1 MLERAEQVLS
11 RFLPRSTLCVGLSG
25 GLDSVVL
32 LHLLAEI
39 RSRRGFLLRAVYVN
53 HGLSPHAG
61 AWADFAVN
69 YAASLEVEC
78 RVEEVSLAHWPGLG
92 VEGAARAAR
101 YAAFARQN
109 CDLLLLAQHRNDQAE
124 TVLLN
129 LMRGSGLRGLAAMP
143 EWRALNEKTAIV
155 RPLLGFSRAELEAY
169 AAQHQLSWVEDE
181 SNQDCRYDRNFL
193 RNQIIPELAS
203 VWPGVVQTLSRVASH
218 AGEADALLQELA
230 ADDLKLC
237 VQEQAFDLQAGLSP
251 LRLRNALRAWLT
263 GQGLQL
269 ETRAFEELMTTA
281 LGAAED
287 AQPALIWRQRAIRR
301 YRQKLYITAATIAAA
316 EVQVLPWSV
325 EMYSA
330 SWHGRLIWRQA
341 TGGISPGRLA
351 CSQIELRQ
359 RLGGEVIRVAPGGV
373 QRSLKHL
380 FQENAVPPWL
390 RLAMPLVYLEGEL
403 AAVPGMAVAAA
414 FRAPAGEV
422 ALAPFWLPD

>member
-69 YAASLEVEC
+69 YAASLGVEC
-78 RVEEVSLAHWPGLG
+78 RVEAVSLADWPGLG

-101 YAAFARQN
+101 YTAFARQN

-143 EWRALNEKTAIV
+143 EWRPLNDKTGIV
-155 RPLLGFSRAELEAY
+155 RPLLGFLRAELEAY

-181 SNQDCRYDRNFL
+181 SNLDCRYDRNFL
-193 RNQIIPELAS
+193 RNQIIPELAK
-203 VWPGVVQTLSRVASH
+203 VWPGVVQTLSRVALH
-218 AGEADALLQELA
+218 AAEADALLQELA

-237 VQEQAFDLQAGLSP
+237 VQEEVFDLQAPLSP
-251 LRLRNALRAWLT
+251 LRLRNALRSWLT
-263 GQGLQL
+263 GQGVQL
-269 ETRAFEELMTTA
+269 ETRAFEELMATA
-281 LGAAED
+281 MGAAQD

-301 YRQKLYITAATIAAA
+301 YRQKLYITAAAMVAA
-316 EVQVLPWSV
+316 EVQALPWSA

-330 SWHGRLIWRQA
+330 PWHGRLIWRQA
-341 TGGISPGRLA
+341 VDGIAPERLIAGR
-351 CSQIELRQ
+351 IELRP
-359 RLGGEVIRVAPGGV
+359 RLGGEVIRLASDRP
-373 QRSLKHL
+373 QRTLKHL

-390 RLAMPLVYLEGEL
+390 RLAMPLIYLDGEL
-403 AAVPGMAVAAA
+403 AAVPGVAVAAA
-414 FRAPAGEV
+414 FRAQAET

>member
-69 YAASLEVEC
+69 YAASLGVEC
-78 RVEEVSLAHWPGLG
+78 RVEAVSLADWPGLG

-101 YAAFARQN
+101 YAAFARQD

-143 EWRALNEKTAIV
+143 EWRPLNDKTGIV

-181 SNQDCRYDRNFL
+181 SNLDCRYDRNFL
-193 RNQIIPELAS
+193 RNQIIPELAK
-203 VWPGVVQTLSRVASH
+203 VWPGVVQTLSRVALH
-218 AGEADALLQELA
+218 AAEADALLQELA

-237 VQEQAFDLQAGLSP
+237 VQEEVFDLQAPLSP
-251 LRLRNALRAWLT
+251 LRLRNALRSWLT
-263 GQGLQL
+263 GHGVQL
-269 ETRAFEELMTTA
+269 ETRAFEELMATA
-281 LGAAED
+281 LGAAQD

-301 YRQKLYITAATIAAA
+301 YRQKLYITAAAMVAA
-316 EVQVLPWSV
+316 EVQALPWSA

-330 SWHGRLIWRQA
+330 PWHGRLIWRQA
-341 TGGISPGRLA
+341 VDGIAPERLIAGR
-351 CSQIELRQ
+351 IELRP
-359 RLGGEVIRVAPGGV
+359 RLGGEVIRLASDRP
-373 QRSLKHL
+373 QRTLKHL

-390 RLAMPLVYLEGEL
+390 RLAMPLIYLDGEL
-403 AAVPGMAVAAA
+403 AAVPGVAVAAA
-414 FRAPAGEV
+414 FRAQAET

>member
-1 MLERAEQVLS
+1 MLS

-69 YAASLEVEC
+69 YAASLGVEC
-78 RVEEVSLAHWPGLG
+78 QVEAVSLSDWPGLG

-101 YAAFARQN
+101 YAAFAQQD

-143 EWRALNEKTAIV
+143 EWRPLNDKTAIV
-155 RPLLGFSRAELEAY
+155 RPLLGFLRSELEAY

-218 AGEADALLQELA
+218 AAEADALLQELA

-237 VQEQAFDLQAGLSP
+237 VQEEAFDLQAALSP
-251 LRLRNALRAWLT
+251 LRLRNALRSWLT

-269 ETRAFEELMTTA
+269 ETRAFEELMATSQ
-281 LGAAED
+281 GAAED

-301 YRQKLYITAATIAAA
+301 YRQKLYITAATITAA
-316 EVQVLPWSV
+316 EVQALPWSA

-330 SWHGRLIWRQA
+330 PWHGRLNWRQA
-341 TGGISPGRLA
+341 VAGISPERLA
-351 CSQIELRQ
+351 CCQVELRP
-359 RLGGEVIRVAPGGV
+359 RLGGEVIRVAPGGP

-390 RLAMPLVYLEGEL
+390 RQAMPLVYLDGEL
-403 AAVPGMAVAAA
+403 AAVPGVAVAAA
-414 FRAPAGEV
+414 FRPQAGEP